1 MHNILL
7 KKALQGA
14 ALFFGIT
21 LISFGVIH
29 LAPGSP
35 SSGTEMNP
43 AVSQEAREKLTRL
56 YGLDRPL
63 EAQYFE
69 WLARM
74 VRFDFGESLVDGEK
88 VRSKILHAA
97 PVTLGTNGVA
107 LILAFLIGIP
117 AGVWMAWKTGSKAEK
132 LLETVFLGLYS
143 MPGFW
148 IALLFMSYFA
158 VRVHL
163 VPLSGLHSLFYEEMP
178 FWRQWIDAAAHLVLP
193 ILVLTLSGS
202 AVISRYVKSS
212 MKDILGQGFIRA
224 SRARGLSER
233 RVLLNHGLR
242 NALLPVITLVGLSV
256 PALLGGSVVLE
267 SIFALPGMG
276 RLFFNAVFQ
285 RDYPVIMGILTL
297 GAAMTLVGNAL
308 ADLAYAYAD
317 PRIRREGEH
326 TRRKPRAYGLSY
338 GR

>member
-1 MHNILL
+1 MRNLIL
-7 KKALQGA
+7 KKCLQGA

-21 LISFGVIH
+21 LISFAVIH

-35 SSGTEMNP
+35 VSGSEMNP

-69 WLARM
+69 WLSRM
-74 VRFDFGESLVDGEK
+74 IRFDFGEALTDGEK
-88 VRSKILHAA
+88 VSVKIMRAV
-97 PVTLGTNGVA
+97 PITLGVNGIS
-107 LILAFLIGIP
+107 LFLAFFFGIP
-117 AGVWMAWKTGSKAEK
+117 AGVWMAWRAGSKRER
-132 LLETVFLGLYS
+132 FLGALFLGFYS

-148 IALLFMSYFA
+148 IAMLLMSFFA

-163 VPLSGLHSLFYEEMP
+163 FPLSGFHSLFYEEMP
-178 FWRQWIDAAAHLVLP
+178 FWRRWLDAAAHLILP
-193 ILVLTLSGS
+193 VLVLTLSGA
-202 AVISRYVKSS
+202 AVVSRYVRSS
-212 MKDILGQGFIRA
+212 MRDVLGQGFIRA
-224 SRARGLSER
+224 TRAKGLSER
-233 RVLLNHGLR
+233 HVLMNHALR

-285 RDYPVIMGILTL
+285 RDYPVVMGVLVLGAVLTL
-297 GAAMTLVGNAL
+297 AGNAL
-308 ADLAYAYAD
+308 ADLAYAFAD
-317 PRIRREGEH
+317 PRIRRQGE
-326 TRRKPRAYGLSY
+326 KK
-338 GR
+338 